1 MRKIEL
7 ASWKDVP
14 RRVASL
20 GETLETIY
28 GVELGVDFE
37 DVPVDRLYPTES
49 FLEKDKLALVFMK
62 IIAEDYDVPIIA
74 VERVEDFF
82 CS

>member
-1 MRKIEL
+1 VSILRMSQLIGFIL
-7 ASWKDVP
+7 L
-14 RRVASL
+14 RV
-20 GETLETIY
+20 
-28 GVELGVDFE
+28 
-37 DVPVDRLYPTES
+37 

-62 IIAEDYDVPIIA
+62 IIAEDYNVPIIA